1 MKVIVVSGGF
11 DPLHSGHIAYFKSAK
26 KLGDKLIVALN
37 SDKWL
42 IAKKKKFF
50 LPFEERKIIIESIG
64 IVDEVIAFD
73 DDDKGSCIDALNKI
87 KEKYKNDQIIFCNGG
102 DRTVKNILEMSVD
115 GIDFKFGIGG
125 EEKINSSSWI
135 LKAWKYEKES
145 RRWGDF
151 FNIFDTSEVKVKE
164 LVVNPGK
171 GMSFQK
177 HSQRNEIW
185 LVTSGSCLINYSNSD
200 PDNKT
205 EITLNKFDY
214 FLVKKNEW
222 HQIINPNKLEC
233 RIIEIQ
239 YGKEVIENDI
249 ERLYYYD

>member
-1 MKVIVVSGGF
+1 MKVVVVSGGF

-37 SDKWL
+37 SDEWL
-42 IAKKKKFF
+42 ITKKKKFF

-64 IVDEVIAFD
+64 SVDEVIAFE
-73 DDDKGSCIDALNKI
+73 DDDKGSCINALYKI
-87 KEKYKNDQIIFCNGG
+87 KEKHKNDQIIFCNGG
-102 DRTVKNILEMSVD
+102 DRTDKNIPEMLVD
-115 GIDFKFGIGG
+115 GISFEFGIGG

-135 LKAWKYEKES
+135 LKEWKYEKES

-177 HSQRNEIW
+177 HSQRSELW
-185 LVTSGSCLINYSNSD
+185 LVIHGSCLVNYSNSD
-200 PDNKT
+200 PENKT
-205 EITLNKFDY
+205 EIHLSKFDH
-214 FLVKKNEW
+214 FLVKTNEW
-222 HQIINPNKLEC
+222 HQITNPNEEEC

-239 YGKEVIENDI
+239 YGKEVIESDI

>member
-1 MKVIVVSGGF
+1 MKVVVVSGGF
-11 DPLHSGHIAYFKSAK
+11 DPLHSGHITYFKSAR

-37 SDKWL
+37 SDEWL

-50 LPFEERKIIIESIG
+50 LPYEERKIIIESISL
-64 IVDEVIAFD
+64 IDEVIAFE

-87 KEKYKNDQIIFCNGG
+87 KEKHKNDQIIFCNGG
-102 DRTVKNILEMSVD
+102 DRTDKNIPEMSVD
-115 GIDFKFGIGG
+115 GISFEFGIGG

-135 LKAWKYEKES
+135 LKEWKHEKES
-145 RRWGDF
+145 RRWGNF

-200 PDNKT
+200 PKNKR
-205 EITLNKFDY
+205 EISLNKFDY
-214 FLVKKNEW
+214 FLVKQNEW
-222 HQIINPNKLEC
+222 HQIINPNKEEC

-239 YGKEVIENDI
+239 YGKEVVESDI

>member
-37 SDKWL
+37 SDEWL

-64 IVDEVIAFD
+64 LVDEVIAFE
-73 DDDKGSCIDALNKI
+73 DDDKGTCIDALNKI
-87 KEKYKNDQIIFCNGG
+87 KEKHKNDQIIFCNGG
-102 DRTVKNILEMSVD
+102 DRTDKNIPEMSVD
-115 GIDFKFGIGG
+115 GVEFLFGIGG
-125 EEKINSSSWI
+125 SDKKNSSSWI
-135 LKAWKYEKES
+135 LKEWKHEKES
-145 RRWGDF
+145 RGWGDF
-151 FNIFDTSEVKVKE
+151 FNIFDTIEVKVKE
-164 LVVNPGK
+164 LVVHPGK

-177 HSQRNEIW
+177 HSKRNEIW
-185 LVTSGSCLINYSNSD
+185 LVISGSCLINYSNSD
-200 PDNKT
+200 PENKT
-205 EITLNKFDY
+205 EISLNKFDY

-222 HQIINPNKLEC
+222 HQIINPNKVKC

-239 YGKEVIENDI
+239 YGQEVVESDI